1 MTLSPLQVLLYKYI
15 MSTFISNLFTRKK
28 LLWPGM
34 TDVHTHLLP
43 GVDDGFSSEKDSLAM
58 LAFLEGQG
66 VERIFLTPHI
76 MADLAKNRK
85 DYLRDRFETFREDCA
100 HIHIDLH
107 LAAEYM
113 LDECFYERMEEGLLS
128 YDGKHVLVEVS
139 CLQAPGD
146 LFEKLYDIQ
155 LNGFVPV
162 FAHPERYGFW
172 KMEDLMKLKEH
183 GCKFQLNL
191 FSLAGFYGTLP
202 RKTAGSLLK
211 NGCYDYTGTDIHSLN
226 YCRAYESFS
235 LKKDQFEAVKLLIRA
250 NGELWG

>member
-1 MTLSPLQVLLYKYI
+1 
-15 MSTFISNLFTRKK
+15 MSAFLSNLFTRKK

-43 GVDDGFSSEKDSLAM
+43 GVDDGFSSEKESLEM
-58 LAFLEGQG
+58 LSFMETCG
-66 VERIFLTPHI
+66 VERIFLTPHV

-85 DYLRDRFETFREDCA
+85 EYLQEQFDTFRENCA
-100 HIHIDLH
+100 HINIDLH

-113 LDECFYERMEEGLLS
+113 LDECFYDRMKEGLLS

-162 FAHPERYGFW
+162 MAHPERYGFW
-172 KMEDLMKLKEH
+172 DTSGLMKLKEH
-183 GCKFQLNL
+183 GCRFQLNL
-191 FSLAGFYGTLP
+191 FSLAGFYGSLP
-202 RKTAGSLLK
+202 QKNAVWLLK
-211 NGCYDYTGTDIHSLN
+211 KGHYDYTGMDIHSLN
-226 YCRAYESFS
+226 YRRIYESLS
-235 LKKDQFEAVKLLIRA
+235 LKNDQYDAVKLLMCQNEA
-250 NGELWG
+250 LWGI